1 LQIRSRIVA
10 TLAVDTGAT
19 VQCPAS
25 AIVPLRHRT
34 EAERGCQTRFTL
46 SNPRLPRYGGAS
58 NRAVPPGINDDRHRD
73 LTAFPWGDVLIIL
86 LLVVI
91 NGLLAMSELAIVSA
105 RKPRLEAMVRQGK
118 FGAQAAIDLGAEP
131 GRFLSTVQIGITLVG
146 IIAGAYSGASLGEP
160 VAMRLQAW
168 FGLEAELSET
178 LGFAV
183 VISLTTYLSLIVG
196 ELVPKQFALRK
207 PEPIAALAAV
217 PMQWIARITAPLVWL
232 LDRSSALVFWLLRL
246 DRESE
251 SKVTAEELHLVVA
264 EASKSGVIEEHER
277 AIISGVVR
285 LADRP
290 VREVMT
296 PRTEVDWLDAD
307 ADGDAIR
314 ERLLATPHTRIPV
327 AEGAVERP
335 VGVVQARDIAAAL
348 FRGEPIDLRKLM
360 RKAAVVPET
369 LDAMDALTALRQAE
383 VPMLFVHDEYGHFE
397 GLVTPSDL
405 MSAIAGEFASDAD
418 IGTDPQLVEREDG
431 SLLVSGSMPADALA
445 DRLGLT
451 LPEERDYA
459 TVAGYALAVLRHL
472 PGVGE
477 VFTDQGW
484 RFEIV
489 DMDGR
494 KIDKLLVSAVA
505 GEG

>member
-1 LQIRSRIVA
+1 MRDRLQ
-10 TLAVDTGAT
+10 TGQAG
-19 VQCPAS
+19 V
-25 AIVPLRHRT
+25 
-34 EAERGCQTRFTL
+34 
-46 SNPRLPRYGGAS
+46 
-58 NRAVPPGINDDRHRD
+58 
-73 LTAFPWGDVLIIL
+73 LTAFPWGDVAIIL

-105 RKPRLEAMVRQGK
+105 RKPRLEAMVRQNK
-118 FGAQAAIDLGAEP
+118 FGAQAAIDLGADP

-146 IIAGAYSGASLGEP
+146 IIAGAYSGASLGGP
-160 VAMRLQAW
+160 VALRLESW
-168 FGLEAELSET
+168 FGLEVETAET
-178 LGFAV
+178 LGFAI
-183 VISLTTYLSLIVG
+183 VISITTYLSLIVG

-232 LDRSSALVFWLLRL
+232 LDRSSALIFYLLGL

-264 EASKSGVIEEHER
+264 EASRHGVIEESER

-296 PRTEVDWLDAD
+296 PRTDVDWIDAD
-307 ADGDAIR
+307 AGPDAIR
-314 ERLLATPHTRIPV
+314 ERLVETPHTRIPV
-327 AEGAVERP
+327 AEGSVENLL
-335 VGVVQARDIAAAL
+335 GVVQARDIAVAL
-348 FRGEPIDLRKLM
+348 FRGETIDLRRLM
-360 RKAAVVPET
+360 RKAAVVPDQI
-369 LDAMDALTALRQAE
+369 DAMDALAALRLAE

-397 GLVTPSDL
+397 GLVTPADL
-405 MSAIAGEFASDAD
+405 MSAIAGEFASDQD
-418 IGTDPQLVEREDG
+418 IGTDPQVVVREDG

-445 DRLGLT
+445 DRIGID

-472 PGVGE
+472 PTVGE
-477 VFTDQGW
+477 VFTDQDW

-494 KIDKLLVSAVA
+494 KIDKLLISAVDGVA
-505 GEG
+505 GS